1 MWSRIKEF
9 LLISEILVGLHFR
22 VFFSYWVFHLSLLG
36 LTSLFT
42 NPLGDLYLCYVLTQ
56 VGIYGSWV
64 SPFSGT
70 WNHKR
75 SWVQTIIGF
84 LDTSFCDIR
93 QIKISEQIYLSKPDI
108 IKKKKNHL
116 IIQVKY
122 HTSKFFFCDVNL
134 PDMYCYLI
142 VRYQHLGFHIYF
154 VRKMPWRLLF

>member
-1 MWSRIKEF
+1 MGK
-9 LLISEILVGLHFR
+9 
-22 VFFSYWVFHLSLLG
+22 
-36 LTSLFT
+36 
-42 NPLGDLYLCYVLTQ
+42 PL
-56 VGIYGSWV
+56 
-64 SPFSGT
+64 SGT

-108 IKKKKNHL
+108 RKKKKNHL

-154 VRKMPWRLLF
+154 VRKMPLRLFFFKVNIKEKNLWTIRHKKNLFCPQYILSPSKDPSNYSNPTWASMSSTKLVEEKPTSLRLSS